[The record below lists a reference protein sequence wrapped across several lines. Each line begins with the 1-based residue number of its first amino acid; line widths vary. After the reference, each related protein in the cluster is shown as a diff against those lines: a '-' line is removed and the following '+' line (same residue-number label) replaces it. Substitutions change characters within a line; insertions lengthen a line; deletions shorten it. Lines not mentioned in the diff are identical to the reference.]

1 MINTGVTAAAKLQ
14 FLNTI
19 ANSDCRLALY
29 TGDAGI
35 GPNTKRYTTVGEVT
49 GKGYTAGGVK
59 LKNGRAWANGDAA
72 CVTWDDAVWPNAT
85 ITAGGFMIYDA
96 SNDDTAIFV
105 GGWGANYS
113 STNGPFTVVVA
124 EDQITFE

>member
-1 MINTGVTAAAKLQ
+1 MISTGVTDAAKLQ
-14 FLNTI
+14 FLTAV

-29 TGDAGI
+29 TGDASI
-35 GPNTKRYTTVGEVT
+35 GTNTKRYTTVGEVV
-49 GKGYTAGGVK
+49 GKGYTPGGIK
-59 LKNGRAWANGDAA
+59 MKNGRAWSRGAAA
-72 CVTWDDAVWPNAT
+72 CVTWDDVVWPNAT

-96 SNDDTAIFV
+96 ANNDTALFV